1 MHVLGADGLCRFPH
15 FLFPVPRGRRL
26 TYVWTTEARYSGA
39 ASPVTDSR
47 LRGAA
52 SPVTDTRLH
61 GSASPVADS
70 QLGGAA
76 SPVADTQLEVT
87 VRDGDTL
94 VTKLRHV
101 GGQCAQQS
109 SNITCLHREFPRR
122 PHREFLYQRR
132 CLERS
137 DDDDKFFVEHNDG
150 MCVCVAV
157 SFSPKINRY
166 SDRSCQAAAD
176 C

>member
-15 FLFPVPRGRRL
+15 FLFPIPRGRRL

-39 ASPVTDSR
+39 ASPVADSR
-47 LRGAA
+47 L
-52 SPVTDTRLH
+52 H
-61 GSASPVADS
+61 
-70 QLGGAA
+70 GAA